1 VEKGINFQNPNTTN
15 AHQLSAHAA
24 NPSVELWI
32 GITPGGQAEGVG
44 EGGATDLV
52 AADGGW
58 GGGCRPVKN
67 RSRRGGA
74 FDCARRARWTP
85 PGAGGRLR
93 QARADDSVAA
103 DACAARVQTGGGGA
117 RAGLGHRRR
126 VRDGIFSLARGGGT
140 GHGARGW
147 RMGCGG
153 DKRSRGEWPVRAA
166 YPAGWSRRTADAA
179 NGEEIGVGRRI
190 GDYIGGFSGVRWVR

>member
-1 VEKGINFQNPNTTN
+1 VDWDNPRRT
-15 AHQLSAHAA
+15 
-24 NPSVELWI
+24 
-32 GITPGGQAEGVG
+32 GRRGGG
-44 EGGATDLV
+44 GGATDLV

-103 DACAARVQTGGGGA
+103 DACAARVQTGGGG
-117 RAGLGHRRR
+117 GHAL
-126 VRDGIFSLARGGGT
+126 DWDTGGGS
-140 GHGARGW
+140 G
-147 RMGCGG
+147 MGFF
-153 DKRSRGEWPVRAA
+153 P
-166 YPAGWSRRTADAA
+166 
-179 NGEEIGVGRRI
+179 
-190 GDYIGGFSGVRWVR
+190 